1 MRALSIFIKRSNRS
15 VMSWVHRFGGLSGAL
30 HVGRARKAVVDERSV
45 RVRGE
50 EAWIWMALETRSRRP
65 LAPEPSWTRSS
76 PTAYLVGTT
85 LLVSNSSIATL
96 DGRNVTFVGGGVS
109 GGASWKMGIGYST
122 EALYSIGGGVP
133 GAGRVVVYD
142 NSGNLLGQFA
152 LPLNVKLKF
161 QNVGRIELYVEVPIL
176 AMEWTLMNYGMYSA
190 FIVASVYY
198 WVE

>member
-1 MRALSIFIKRSNRS
+1 MKSSYLILFSTVLVATAVGNLAGGWWLRVWVMNFPLDEGGNLRVSVDGEPPHETLFLTAILNQSNIT
-15 VMSWVHRFGGLSGAL
+15 V
-30 HVGRARKAVVDERSV
+30 
-45 RVRGE
+45 
-50 EAWIWMALETRSRRP
+50 
-65 LAPEPSWTRSS
+65 
-76 PTAYLVGTT
+76 VGTT

-96 DGRNVTFVGGGVS
+96 NNRSVTFLGGGVS
-109 GGASWKMGIGYST
+109 GGASWKMGVGYETTVNHSV
-122 EALYSIGGGVP
+122 GGGVP